1 MFSGSISH
9 HHYKN
14 NAPQTRCF
22 FFVVRGEIT
31 ASSRVRHEMPWSC
44 NHLVRHRASDEH
56 EGFAFTQNRRAIH
69 LPPPLQKQRTSNEVL
84 FFVVRGEITASSR
97 VRHEMP
103 WSRNHLVRHRA
114 SDEHEDF
121 AFTQNRRAIHLPPP
135 LQKQRT
141 SPGVAFFCG
150 TGGDHGFQPCKAWFV
165 SYFRLIDGDCSVR
178 GIMPEK
184 VAVLRIL
191 PGIC

>member
-1 MFSGSISH
+1 MKCRGVATIWFDIAQAMSTRVLRLRKTGGQSISH

-22 FFVVRGEIT
+22 
-31 ASSRVRHEMPWSC
+31 
-44 NHLVRHRASDEH
+44 
-56 EGFAFTQNRRAIH
+56 
-69 LPPPLQKQRTSNEVL
+69 